1 MEELKNIL
9 NRYSTEHYYD
19 CCYNDLN
26 IDGPIII
33 YGAGY
38 CGAMVCELMQD
49 NGMAPVCF
57 FDKNK
62 LKHGTVIMGVP
73 VQQSET
79 FENAHKYLVVVC
91 MLQKGSLYD
100 EIKNYI
106 LGLGYLKVIHIT
118 DLRNNKKLF
127 STQKLIISPDA
138 QFIKDNTDN
147 IEKVHESLSDNDS
160 KETYLKIMEY
170 LGDNINIAIPALPL
184 QQQYF
189 AYDTYCKSDNEVFID
204 CGAFKGDVMDT
215 FLRNNDFCFSNYFAI
230 EPDPEYIKV
239 LEQKKS
245 KYNMDRISIVHCA
258 LSNSTGIVGIQNY
271 GNENSVIC
279 SDGGTE
285 VYCNTLDGLL
295 SNIWPTFIKID
306 VEGFEQRVLAGADFK
321 IRNCKPVLAVAIYHT
336 EKDFWEIPLLIK
348 EKYPFYSLYV
358 RSYMNINETI
368 LYAVPENRTVQYQK

>member
-1 MEELKNIL
+1 MEELRTIL
-9 NRYSTEHYYD
+9 NRNSTEHYYD

-26 IDGPIII
+26 INEPIII

-49 NGMAPVCF
+49 NGLVPVCF

-62 LKHGTVIMGVP
+62 LKHGTDIMGVP
-73 VQQSET
+73 VQQPEAL
-79 FENAHKYLVVVC
+79 ENAHKYLVVVC

-127 STQKLIISPDA
+127 SRQKLLISPDV
-138 QFIKDNTDN
+138 QFIKDNAENIGKVYDFLADN
-147 IEKVHESLSDNDS
+147 VS
-160 KETYLKIMEY
+160 KETYLRIMEC
-170 LGDNINIAIPALPL
+170 LADNINTAIPALPL

-189 AYDTYCKSDNEVFID
+189 AYDTYCKNGNEVFID

-215 FLRNNDFCFSNYFAI
+215 FLRNNDFCFSNYYAI

-239 LEQKKS
+239 LEQKKN
-245 KYNMDRISIVHCA
+245 KYNDDRISLVHCA
-258 LSNSTGIVGIQNY
+258 LSNLSGTVGIRNY

-279 SDGGTE
+279 SDE
-285 VYCNTLDGLL
+285 EAVVDCNTLDGLF
-295 SNIWPTFIKID
+295 STFCPTFIKID
-306 VEGFEQRVLAGADFK
+306 VEGFEQRVLAGADLT

-336 EKDFWEIPLLIK
+336 ERDFWEIPIFIK

-368 LYAVPENRTVQYQK
+368 LYAVPENRRVLHQK

>member
-1 MEELKNIL
+1 MEELMNIL
-9 NRYSTEHYYD
+9 NRHSTEHYYN

-26 IDGPIII
+26 IDEPIII

-49 NGMAPVCF
+49 YGMEPVCF

-62 LKHGTVIMGVP
+62 LKHETVIMGVQ
-73 VQQSET
+73 VQQPET
-79 FENAHKYLVVVC
+79 LKNAHKYLVVVC

-127 STQKLIISPDA
+127 STQKLLISPDV
-138 QFIKDNTDN
+138 QFIKDNADN
-147 IEKVHESLSDNDS
+147 IEKVYESLSDNDS

-204 CGAFKGDVMDT
+204 CGAFKGEVMDT

-230 EPDPEYIKV
+230 EPDPQYIKV

-245 KYNMDRISIVHCA
+245 KYNEDRVRIVHCA
-258 LSNSTGIVGIQNY
+258 LSNSTGVVGIQNY

-279 SDGGTE
+279 SDGGAE
-285 VYCNTLDGLL
+285 VDCNTLDGLL

-306 VEGFEQRVLAGADFK
+306 VEGFEQRVLAGADFI

-336 EKDFWEIPLLIK
+336 EKDFWEIPLIIK

-358 RSYMNINETI
+358 RSYMNIHETI
-368 LYAVPENRTVQYQK
+368 LYAVPENRMVQHQK